1 MKITRGK
8 IAAPVRAV
16 IYGPEGVGKSTFAS
30 SWPSPVFLDV
40 EGGTKQLD
48 VARIEPI
55 TTADELRRAV
65 AQLATEDHD
74 FRTVVVDTADWLE
87 RKITDD
93 VCRKGKVEN
102 IEGFGYGKGYTILAE
117 SIAGFLRSL
126 DDLQAKRG
134 MHVVLLAHAT
144 TKRCDPPTE
153 SGQPFDRYELKCTK
167 QVSPLLKEWADL
179 LLFLNFKTTVVEG
192 QSGKSK
198 GLGGRERCMY
208 TTHHA
213 AYDAKNRFGLPDELP
228 VSVAALAS
236 IFAAPVSAPTKGE
249 TPAEPVSEARRIGN
263 AIVAAQTPSA
273 PVTPTAPDAKPN
285 DLRTLL
291 ELSGIPD
298 DKLIGYLLAKSRIP
312 AACAVDA
319 IPAELAARIVASWDK
334 ASAAVKEWI
343 NEQPKEN

>member
-16 IYGPEGVGKSTFAS
+16 VYGPEGVGKSTFAA

-74 FRTVVVDTADWLE
+74 FRTVVVDTADCLE

-102 IEGFGYGKGYTILAE
+102 IEGFGYGKGYIMLTD

-192 QSGKSK
+192 VSGKSK

-228 VSVAALAS
+228 VSVASLAS
-236 IFAAPVSAPTKGE
+236 IFAATAPAPAPVPAPSKVE
-249 TPAEPVSEARRIGN
+249 TPA
-263 AIVAAQTPSA
+263 A
-273 PVTPTAPDAKPN
+273 PVTPTAPDAKPTE
-285 DLRTLL
+285 LRTLL

>member
-16 IYGPEGVGKSTFAS
+16 VYGPEGVGKSTFAAA
-30 SWPSPVFLDV
+30 WPSPVFLDV

-126 DDLQAKRG
+126 DELQAKRG

-192 QSGKSK
+192 VSGKSK

-228 VSVAALAS
+228 VAIGALAP
-236 IFAAPVSAPTKGE
+236 IFAAPSPAPAPTPAKVE
-249 TPAEPVSEARRIGN
+249 TPA
-263 AIVAAQTPSA
+263 A
-273 PVTPTAPDAKPN
+273 PERAPTADAKPTE
-285 DLRTLL
+285 LRTLL

-298 DKLIGYLLAKSRIP
+298 EKMIAYLVAKSRIP

-334 ASAAVKEWI
+334 ASAAIKEWI
-343 NEQPKEN
+343 NEQPKGS

>member
-16 IYGPEGVGKSTFAS
+16 VYGPEGVGKSTFAAA
-30 SWPSPVFLDV
+30 WPSPVFLDV

-126 DDLQAKRG
+126 DELQAKRG

-192 QSGKSK
+192 VSGKSK

-228 VSVAALAS
+228 VAIGALAP
-236 IFAAPVSAPTKGE
+236 ILAAPAPVSAPAKVE
-249 TPAEPVSEARRIGN
+249 TPAA
-263 AIVAAQTPSA
+263 T
-273 PVTPTAPDAKPN
+273 VTPPAPDAKPTE
-285 DLRTLL
+285 LRTLL

-298 DKLIGYLLAKSRIP
+298 EKMIAYLVAKSRIP

-334 ASAAVKEWI
+334 ASAAIKEWI

>member
-16 IYGPEGVGKSTFAS
+16 IYGPEGVGKSTFAAA
-30 SWPSPVFLDV
+30 WPAPVFLDV

-117 SIAGFLRSL
+117 SIAGFLRTL

-167 QVSPLLKEWADL
+167 QVSQLLKEWADL
-179 LLFLNFKTTVVEG
+179 LLFINFKTIVVERE
-192 QSGKSK
+192 SGKSK

-213 AYDAKNRFGLPDELP
+213 AYDAKTRFGLPDELP

-236 IFAAPVSAPTKGE
+236 IFAAPAPVSAPAKVE
-249 TPAEPVSEARRIGN
+249 TPA
-263 AIVAAQTPSA
+263 TPAA
-273 PVTPTAPDAKPN
+273 PVPDAKPN
-285 DLRTLL
+285 ELRTLL

-298 DKLIGYLLAKSRIP
+298 EKLVAYLVAKSRIP

-334 ASAAVKEWI
+334 AIAAVKEWI
-343 NEQPKEN
+343 TEQPKEN